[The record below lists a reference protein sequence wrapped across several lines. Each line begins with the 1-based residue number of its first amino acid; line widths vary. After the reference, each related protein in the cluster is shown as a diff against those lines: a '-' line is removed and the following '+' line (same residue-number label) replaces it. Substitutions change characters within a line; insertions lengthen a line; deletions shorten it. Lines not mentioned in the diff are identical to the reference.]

1 MKSCCL
7 SDVNTSSSHK
17 PASWSTLY
25 SPSYWT
31 CSSASLLAATGV
43 GIDVVLTRTHE
54 ATWRRKKKKRQCRA
68 QINLKRVRG
77 DGQVNRAS
85 GCHTSLYFCQT
96 PTESQRCKV
105 RTVCCESVTQR
116 RDGNIPCEKWNF
128 IFLLLSRNISQYIIT
143 KLIC

>member
-1 MKSCCL
+1 MSTRVL
-7 SDVNTSSSHK
+7 LINPRVGPLYIPPPTE
-17 PASWSTLY
+17 PAAQRLY
-25 SPSYWT
+25 SLPQELESM
-31 CSSASLLAATGV
+31 SFSPGHMKPPE
-43 GIDVVLTRTHE
+43 GE
-54 ATWRRKKKKRQCRA
+54 KKKRQCRA